1 MKIKAV
7 CAVAVVLL
15 STTIRPAAGVVTE
28 VHPESAEVQTGLTYE
43 VEGEDWA
50 HDFANLLK

>member
-28 VHPESAEVQTGLTYE
+28 VRTGLTYE
-43 VEGEDWA
+43 VEGEGRA